1 MDERLAVETARR
13 FISELEKRGVKVVE
27 AYLFG
32 SWARGD
38 WLVDSDVDVVVVSP
52 DFRGVPWLKR
62 LELLAKV
69 EASLDLPLIDR
80 RPSLHPRGG
89 GGVVFGRVEGRQ
101 EVLEENLAIGI
112 SRRS

>member
-1 MDERLAVETARR
+1 MPMDERLAVETARR
-13 FISELEKRGVKVVE
+13 FISELERRGVKVVE

-69 EASLDLPLIDR
+69 EASLDLPLSIDALPYTPEEVEASSSAVLRDAR
-80 RPSLHPRGG
+80 RYW
-89 GGVVFGRVEGRQ
+89 
-101 EVLEENLAIGI
+101 
-112 SRRS
+112 RRIWP